1 VLVKVTLI
9 LKLKFSSKEKTKS
22 IALALRPDNLL
33 TKENMVIVD
42 KVHENIFTLKIDV
55 TSENI
60 NNISTIRNTADE
72 ILAHIKSLEN
82 LFEKVKDK

>member
-55 TSENI
+55 TGENI

-82 LFEKVKDK
+82 LFEKVKDE

>member
-1 VLVKVTLI
+1 MLVKVTLI

-55 TSENI
+55 TGENI

-82 LFEKVKDK
+82 LFEKVKDE